1 MEQYVME
8 CRGLTKTYGKKT
20 ALDGVSLNIKTGKII
35 GLLGPNGSGKTTL
48 IKLANGL
55 LAPTGG
61 EICIDG
67 NRPGVHTKS
76 GVSYLPDRMYFADWM
91 RAEDLLHFFED
102 FYEDFDREKARKM
115 MDELGVS
122 TKDRIKTMSKG
133 TKEKVQLVL
142 AMSRRAKLYL
152 LDEPIGGVDPAARE
166 FILRTILTNYSQE
179 ASLII
184 STHLIT
190 DIEKVL
196 DEVIFL
202 QGGRVVR
209 QESVDVIRERE
220 GKSVDQLFRE
230 IFSVMPVGDH
240 GCGNEREVL

>member
-1 MEQYVME
+1 MERYVME
-8 CRGLTKTYGKKT
+8 CMGLTKTYGRKT
-20 ALDGVSLNIKTGKII
+20 ALDKVDLKIESGRII
-35 GLLGPNGSGKTTL
+35 GLLGPNGSGKTTV
-48 IKLANGL
+48 IKLACAL
-55 LAPTGG
+55 LSPTSG
-61 EICIDG
+61 EIAIDG
-67 NRPGVHTKS
+67 HAPGVHTKS
-76 GVSYLPDRMYFADWM
+76 VVSYLPDRMYFADWM
-91 RAEDLLHFFED
+91 RTRDLLRFFAD
-102 FYEDFDREKARKM
+102 FYEDFDREKAEGM
-115 MDELGVS
+115 LADLGVS
-122 TKDRIKTMSKG
+122 VSDRLKTMSKG